1 MASLGVSQR
10 YAQGGAGAFVEYGG
24 VKDYACLDSFEV
36 ATLFL
41 KDGGAPVAA
50 PGAAGSGEAVAGE
63 APAVDREEPSSGDE
77 TGDVRR
83 AASTDG
89 ADASD
94 RDDDLDTAA
103 RNAMRHWTGTV

>member
-1 MASLGVSQR
+1 MVVDDREA
-10 YAQGGAGAFVEYGG
+10 GAGDV
-24 VKDYACLDSFEV
+24 
-36 ATLFL
+36 
-41 KDGGAPVAA
+41 
-50 PGAAGSGEAVAGE
+50 EAVR
-63 APAVDREEPSSGDE
+63 PAVDREESSSGDE